1 MANQPGRLV
10 LMGSG
15 EASPSG
21 RKVFDWLFKRLP
33 SPLRIALLETPAGFQ
48 PNSALVAGR
57 IETFL
62 KERLSG
68 HTLDITIVPARR
80 RGSAHST
87 DDPAYADMVL
97 RADSTFMGPGS
108 PTYAVRHLLGSMLWD
123 AARYRFSEGGTL
135 VLASAAVLA
144 LGKYTLPVYEIYKVG
159 ADLEWTPGLDL
170 FGPAGGPPLVF
181 VPHFSNHEG
190 GAELDTTHCYMGAA
204 RFDQLHALLPKDAV
218 IIGVDEHTSLICNMA
233 DNTGTVLGQ
242 GVITLIRG
250 GERTIFPS
258 GATFSLREWG
268 TFDWSA
274 LAHDVPASLIE
285 RAAELE
291 QLQKR
296 GPEVPPVPM
305 EVLALVEQR
314 EAARQ
319 RRDWAS
325 ADVLRAEIAR
335 RGHQVDDTPTG
346 PRITAL
352 V

>member
-1 MANQPGRLV
+1 
-10 LMGSG
+10 MGSG

-68 HTLDITIVPARR
+68 HALDITIVPARR
-80 RGSAHST
+80 RGSPFSP

-97 RADSTFMGPGS
+97 RADSTFLGPGS
-108 PTYAVRHLLGSMLWD
+108 PTYAVRHLLDTILWD
-123 AARYRFSEGGTL
+123 ATRYRFSTGGTL

-144 LGKYTLPVYEIYKVG
+144 LGRYTLPVYEIYKVG
-159 ADLEWTPGLDL
+159 AELAWTPGLDL

-181 VPHFSNHEG
+181 IPHFSNQEG
-190 GAELDTTHCYMGAA
+190 GAELDTTHCYMGAV
-204 RFDQLHALLPKDAV
+204 RFAQLQAMLPSDAV
-218 IIGVDEHTSLICNMA
+218 IVGVDEHTSLICDLA
-233 DNTGTVLGQ
+233 EDTGVVMGQ
-242 GVITLIRG
+242 GSITLIRG
-250 GERTIFPS
+250 GERTVFPS
-258 GATFSLREWG
+258 GTTFSLREWG
-268 TFDWSA
+268 AFDWSA
-274 LAHDVPASLIE
+274 IASDVSASLVE

-291 QLQKR
+291 QLQ
-296 GPEVPPVPM
+296 PVPPSVPSVPV

-319 RRDWAS
+319 DRDWAT
-325 ADVLRAEIAR
+325 ADGLRAEIAR